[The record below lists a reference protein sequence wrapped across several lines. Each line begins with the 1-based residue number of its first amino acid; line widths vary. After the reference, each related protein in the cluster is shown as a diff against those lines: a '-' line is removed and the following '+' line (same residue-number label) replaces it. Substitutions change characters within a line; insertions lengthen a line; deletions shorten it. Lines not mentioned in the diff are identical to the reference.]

1 MLAEKAKRIAFQKE
15 RAARGLDLILV
26 VRAFL
31 HPRDENFPD
40 AAPEQFA
47 HRVDAAIPEIEIA
60 HHADAAGV
68 RRPDREIN
76 SALAADLAQV
86 RAEFVVELLVV
97 SLREQVPVDLAHDRP
112 VAVGIAQ
119 ELLRAVKRNHLHEVR
134 ETGRFVRHGRLVKAL
149 DMEPL
154 GRENLLPVFRRHD
167 LNLLRLRAENAND
180 QVLARTVR
188 TEDAERIGVGSV
200 QERGDLVGIDG
211 MDGK

>member
-1 MLAEKAKRIAFQKE
+1 MLTEKPKRIALQKE
-15 RAARGLDLILV
+15 RAAGGLDLVLV

-40 AAPEQFA
+40 AAPEQLA

-60 HHADAAGV
+60 DHADAAGI

-76 SALAADLAQV
+76 SALAADLAQM
-86 RAEFVVELLVV
+86 RAKLVVKLLVI
-97 SLREQVPVDLAHDRP
+97 SLREQVAIDLAHDRP

-119 ELLRAVKRNHLHEVR
+119 ELLRAVKRNHLHEVGKI
-134 ETGRFVRHGRLVKAL
+134 GRFVRHSRLVKPL

-154 GRENLLPVFRRHD
+154 GRENLLLVFRRHD
-167 LNLLRLRAENAND
+167 LDLLRLRAKNAHD
-180 QVLARTVR
+180 QVIARLMR
-188 TEDAERIGVGSV
+188 TEDLERIGMGSM
-200 QERGDLVGIDG
+200 QKGGDLVRVDG